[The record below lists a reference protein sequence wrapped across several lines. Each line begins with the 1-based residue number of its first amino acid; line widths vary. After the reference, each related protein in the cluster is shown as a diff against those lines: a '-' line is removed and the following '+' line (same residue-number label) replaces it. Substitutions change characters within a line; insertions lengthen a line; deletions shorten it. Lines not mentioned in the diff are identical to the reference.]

1 MGLTVFWS
9 QPKSNPIERKNQSNL
24 STAQV
29 SGPIIGLARPSLIT
43 MVGRVL
49 QIQSPNSIN
58 NAKTINGALTLKFER
73 LVTPK
78 SLMIYQTFD
87 IAINFPIL
95 SLQQKR
101 TALVLNRKEAWHS
114 FAPTFYFGLGP
125 VWFYIIWFYAA
136 WSLDWHT
143 VASSPFLRTRVSTFN
158 AINFLP
164 FMSISV

>member
-58 NAKTINGALTLKFER
+58 NAKTFQ
-73 LVTPK
+73 V
-78 SLMIYQTFD
+78 
-87 IAINFPIL
+87 
-95 SLQQKR
+95 
-101 TALVLNRKEAWHS
+101 
-114 FAPTFYFGLGP
+114 
-125 VWFYIIWFYAA
+125 
-136 WSLDWHT
+136 
-143 VASSPFLRTRVSTFN
+143 
-158 AINFLP
+158 
-164 FMSISV
+164 

>member
-49 QIQSPNSIN
+49 QIQSPKSIN

-73 LVTPK
+73 LVTPE
-78 SLMIYQTFD
+78 SSMICQKFD
-87 IAINFPIL
+87 IAFNFPIL
-95 SLQQKR
+95 SLQQKDCTGYFKWER
-101 TALVLNRKEAWHS
+101 SMAFICSHVLFWIRSCLILYYMVIRRLKL
-114 FAPTFYFGLGP
+114 GLT
-125 VWFYIIWFYAA
+125 YRCLL
-136 WSLDWHT
+136 SL
-143 VASSPFLRTRVSTFN
+143 STYPCFN
-158 AINFLP
+158 FQRNQFFTIYEH
-164 FMSISV
+164 